1 MLLLFETAA
10 GFALFK
16 VNKEDK
22 LEQANVCAN
31 ATACGRTSSR
41 AAMTVSAADLLPCMF
56 LQDYAKDFESVE
68 GAKKVWDECSDGFVL
83 SLSMLAAHLAEQQ
96 WDMLGC

>member
-22 LEQANVCAN
+22 LEQANVRVQRSAFR
-31 ATACGRTSSR
+31 GP
-41 AAMTVSAADLLPCMF
+41 AAAVLPTGADLLGTTALVFCRT
-56 LQDYAKDFESVE
+56 LQRTSRRLTA
-68 GAKKVWDECSDGFVL
+68 
-83 SLSMLAAHLAEQQ
+83 QRR
-96 WDMLGC
+96 